1 VTCPRR
7 WRRRRAL
14 SATGFVS
21 AGLGYAPRG
30 GAVVRNVLGGLAAMV
45 VAYATGL
52 LVGAQI

>member
-1 VTCPRR
+1 MPATLAPSSCAVGDGLRERR
-7 WRRRRAL
+7 P
-14 SATGFVS
+14 
-21 AGLGYAPRG
+21 GYAPRG